1 VYQYILLYAMRQLFS
16 LLNLLLAYK
25 CQGFHSLVAKTFP
38 GSQPVPPCTRTA
50 VTVLN
55 ASPAGSVT
63 GLRRAR
69 ELVKYLV
76 EEESCYTSENSI
88 QPFVDACASNVII
101 EDRFY
106 PQPFNGKT
114 GADKYM
120 RDRIA
125 QRKGKGKIRID
136 MISDGDT
143 ACGYAWTW
151 ECGDE
156 EGLRGTTFVELN
168 DRGEIVYL
176 QEIPEPLFKPGDA
189 TKELLKA
196 ITSDAEA
203 PPPQPYNQ
211 QSPTVA
217 NELAKYLFGDLQK
230 AGTEESVDELMRF
243 FDDNV
248 IYRDFNFKDVLN
260 GPAEVRQFVEDF
272 KIPGI
277 EFRPLRFD
285 DGIDSTCFTW
295 EVVLDG
301 APDTIKGIS
310 FYALDP
316 KTRKIVYVRDVP
328 ESAIK
333 PPILG
338 TWARNL
344 RPGLGVFSPVPKGSR
359 PSGK

>member
-1 VYQYILLYAMRQLFS
+1 MRQVLG
-16 LLNLLLAYK
+16 LLTVLLALKK
-25 CQGFHSLVAKTFP
+25 CQGFQPLAKTFP
-38 GSQPVPPCTRTA
+38 RTA
-50 VTVLN
+50 AATSTTSATAITALN
-55 ASPAGSVT
+55 ASLGSAT

-69 ELVKYLV
+69 DLVKYLV

-114 GADKYM
+114 GADAYI

-125 QRKGKGKIRID
+125 QRKGKGTVRID
-136 MISDGDT
+136 RISDGDA

-151 ECGDE
+151 ECGDM
-156 EGLRGTTFVELN
+156 EGLRGTTFVELD
-168 DRGEIVYL
+168 DRGKIVYL

-189 TKELLKA
+189 TKDLLKT
-196 ITSDAEA
+196 ITSGAEA
-203 PPPQPYNQ
+203 PPPQPYEK

-260 GPAEVRQFVEDF
+260 GPAEVRKFVEDF
-272 KIPGI
+272 TFPGI
-277 EFRPLRFD
+277 EFKPLRFD

-301 APDTIKGIS
+301 APDTIKGCS
-310 FYALDP
+310 FYELDP

-359 PSGK
+359 PGGK